1 MAPNIKERIRGARTP
16 HIGAKAGLGELS
28 IRRDQASGLDEG
40 KRANDDRSAD
50 HLNNRIFFRLFQVGN
65 TLQRQAVKELGVT
78 TVQWSVLGALS
89 APRSRNGIALGVLAE
104 FLVVSRQNLDGVLKR
119 LERDDLVE
127 RVTDTGDRRARV
139 VRATPTGLKFW
150 SDLQKRIYLFYDQ
163 ATSAFNFS
171 ERVALVHYL
180 NGLQEQLMKVQLD
193 SKGKAFKGKSRRK
206 IASNPQKIR

>member
-1 MAPNIKERIRGARTP
+1 MAPSIKERVRGGRTP
-16 HIGAKAGLGELS
+16 HISAKAGLGESS
-28 IRRDQASGLDEG
+28 IRRGQPSGLDKGE
-40 KRANDDRSAD
+40 RANADRSAD

-89 APRSRNGIALGVLAE
+89 APRSKNGIALGVLAE

-119 LERDDLVE
+119 LERDNLVE
-127 RVTDTGDRRARV
+127 RVTDAGDRRARV
-139 VRATPTGLKFW
+139 VRATPVGLKFW

-163 ATSAFNFS
+163 AASVFNFD

-193 SKGKAFKGKSRRK
+193 PKGKTFKDTGRSRR
-206 IASNPQKIR
+206 SRP